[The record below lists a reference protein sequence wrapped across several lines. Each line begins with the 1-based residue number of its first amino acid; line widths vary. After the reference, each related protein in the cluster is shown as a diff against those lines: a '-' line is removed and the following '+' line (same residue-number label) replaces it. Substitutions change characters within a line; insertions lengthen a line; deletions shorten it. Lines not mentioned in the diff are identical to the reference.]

1 MFLPLTDKI
10 INGMEKRKRF
20 DPQRKN
26 IYRCGINQMLNML
39 LNIVTFFVIG
49 LVFNKIVETIIF
61 TFAYIPLRS
70 YAGGFHASTPFRCWI
85 ISAIML
91 ICVFSFMILVNP
103 NVYVYDTMGLS
114 AVFLIILL
122 SPVED
127 KNKPLDAI
135 EIKVYKK
142 RTIIILF
149 TEIASVIVL
158 KLSNLTELS
167 SMIEITFVTLTIM
180 IIFGIIKNMV
190 YDKTEKRE
198 Q

>member
-91 ICVFSFMILVNP
+91 ISVFSFMILVNP

-127 KNKPLDAI
+127 KNKPLDDI

-167 SMIEITFVTLTIM
+167 SMIEITFATLSIM

-190 YDKTEKRE
+190 YDKTD
-198 Q
+198 